1 MENAHN
7 CLKNFFFFKLHLL
20 QQSFQRPYP
29 VFHEPP
35 ISPDS
40 WRKVKWALPMCFW
53 MCGWMNPLIWGWSV
67 VLLCHVLP
75 YPLSLLSM
83 VSQWQLATLK
93 LSATLPWAVGAR
105 PRSLWFL
112 LLLTTLK
119 SLLLPCLISL
129 TQTSHLA
136 KVKES
141 LSLTA
146 SCVAVCYYF
155 LFSWDSPQSW

>member
-1 MENAHN
+1 MKEGQTGFAHV
-7 CLKNFFFFKLHLL
+7 LL
-20 QQSFQRPYP
+20 N
-29 VFHEPP
+29 V
-35 ISPDS
+35 
-40 WRKVKWALPMCFW
+40 W
-53 MCGWMNPLIWGWSV
+53 MDESLELGWSV

-75 YPLSLLSM
+75 SPLSLLSM

-93 LSATLPWAVGAR
+93 LSATLPWAVGAL

-119 SLLLPCLISL
+119 SLLLPCLVSL

-141 LSLTA
+141 LSLTT

-155 LFSWDSPQSW
+155 LFSWDSYMNPGRWGQLSSTHLRHTSNTPSLLTEAHYISAHSSI